1 MALYLFYILLGIYG
15 IALLISM
22 GYYLSRRA
30 PSGDASVGWAI
41 GFFYMIGLGAILILA
56 WLLRRNPVIGLLV
69 LSFPLLFLAWP
80 RLRQTW
86 TDLKTRIP
94 VMAETPPLTLFIENN
109 TISALHIRI
118 ECWFGSAKSHS
129 ARLYTTFDYFVDPKE
144 RSNYLLSNYQTR
156 LLAHK
161 SKYVSIQVFERVTAE
176 YEGHTYIKEIQP
188 CMQHYDEKIEAFRK
202 EKYTIAIQPGM
213 L

>member
-1 MALYLFYILLGIYG
+1 MALYLYYILLGIYG

-41 GFFYMIGLGAILILA
+41 GFFYMIGLGIILILA
-56 WLLRRNPVIGLLV
+56 WLLRSNPVIGLLV

-109 TISALHIRI
+109 TLSSLHIQL
-118 ECWFGSAKSHS
+118 ECWFGAAKSHS
-129 ARLYTTFDYFVDPKE
+129 ARLYTTFDYYVAPKE
-144 RSNYLLSNYQTR
+144 RNNWLLTALQTR

-161 SKYVSIQVFERVTAE
+161 SKYVSIKVYEQVTKE
-176 YEGHTYIKEIQP
+176 YKGETYITEVQP
-188 CMQHYDEKIEAFRK
+188 CMLFYDEPVESFRS
-202 EKYTIAIQPGM
+202 EKYTVVINPK
-213 L
+213 